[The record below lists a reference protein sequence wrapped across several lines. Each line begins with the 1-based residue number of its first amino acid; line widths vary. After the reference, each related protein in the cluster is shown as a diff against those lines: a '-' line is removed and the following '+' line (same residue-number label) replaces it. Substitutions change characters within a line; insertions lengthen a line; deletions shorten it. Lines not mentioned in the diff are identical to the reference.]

1 VTVPDVTGQLQD
13 AAQEKLNA
21 AGLKAGVVY
30 VPSQDPQGIV
40 LSESPASGSKQER
53 GTRIQLN
60 ASLGPNP
67 GTLRG
72 VPAVRGL
79 DAAAARSRLTAA
91 GFRVQ
96 TLPQGVRDPSQ
107 VGEVVD
113 EQPSAG
119 RQVPARTRVTIYV
132 GRAA

>member
-13 AAQEKLNA
+13 AAQQKLNT

-30 VPSQDPQGIV
+30 VPSQQPQGTV
-40 LSESPASGSKQER
+40 LSESPASGSKQRR

-60 ASLGPNP
+60 ASLGPHP

-72 VPAVRGL
+72 VPSVRGL
-79 DAAAARSRLTAA
+79 DSEAARSKLAAA

-96 TLPQGVRDPSQ
+96 TLPQGVTDPSQ
-107 VGEVVD
+107 VGKVVD

-132 GRAA
+132 GRTA